1 MSTINIVVDGQTLE
15 AKPGQMLIEVTDQA
29 GIHIPRF
36 CYHPKLSV
44 AANCRMCLVDVEKA
58 PKPLAACATPVNDGM
73 VVSTQSERARS
84 AQNGTMEFLLI
95 NHPLDCPI
103 CDQGGE
109 CPLQDQSIE
118 YGANASRY
126 HESKRQVKND
136 DIGPLIATW
145 MTRCIQCTR
154 CVRFSEEIAGVME
167 LGMVGRG
174 ELSMIKTHPDAQATP
189 GQVDAALCSA
199 VNSEVS
205 GNVIELCPVGALT
218 ARPSKYAARVWE
230 MQNHAQISPHDC
242 VGANLNVQTLRGE
255 IIRTMVRENHQVN
268 GYWLADRDRY
278 GYESVYAD
286 ARLKCPMLKDQGGW
300 REVEWE
306 TALRHAAAG
315 LNTVKQRDGAAKMGA
330 LANPSRTVEELFLLQ
345 KLMRT
350 LGSDNVDHR
359 LRQDDFRD
367 DLFAPLYPGSELE
380 INRFESLDSVL
391 LLGSNIRKEQPLLG
405 VALRQA
411 TVKNKASISAI
422 NMLDYDFHFTLANK
436 HLVSPGEMVNSLA
449 NVAAAVARIT
459 GVSLDADIQKRATKP
474 NTQEQAIASSLL
486 SDDAKS
492 KSVIMGASALNHFE
506 ASALSAISAWVCEQA
521 GAKLIKLP
529 EANSAGAWLAGCVP
543 HRAEHGK
550 DVAKTGLSAKAMLA
564 EPLSAYILYDVEPG
578 QDALHSGEALS
589 SLKAAD
595 FVVQCAAF
603 VSEEAMNYAD
613 VLLPIAHYT
622 ENSGTYINCEGRVQA
637 SRAAAE
643 PLGEARPGWKVLRVL
658 GNYLELDGFDYI
670 DLADV
675 QDDYVLSDEQIVP
688 QSGANLNGCP
698 KDIDVQAI
706 YRYVETPMYRL
717 DASLRHAAA
726 LQKTMD
732 TPRPAVGLNDK
743 TMARMGLA
751 PGAEVSVRQGS
762 AELKLM
768 LQADNRLPDNQA
780 FIPAGYTQTSALSGY
795 EPITLE
801 VG

>member
-36 CYHPKLSV
+36 CYHPKLSI

-189 GQVDAALCSA
+189 EQVDAALCSA

-286 ARLKCPMLKDQGGW
+286 ARLKRPMLKDQGGW

-449 NVAAAVARIT
+449 NVAAAVAGIT

-506 ASALSAISAWVCEQA
+506 ASALSAISAWVCEQT

-564 EPLSAYILYDVEPG
+564 EPLSAYLLYDVEPG

-589 SLKAAD
+589 SLKSAD

-658 GNYLELDGFDYI
+658 GNYLEVEGFDYI

-675 QDDYVLSDEQIVP
+675 QDDYVLGDEQIVP
-688 QSGANLNGCP
+688 QSGAKLNGCP

-726 LQKTMD
+726 LQQTMD

-801 VG
+801 AG

>member
-1 MSTINIVVDGQTLE
+1 MSTINIEVDGQTLE
-15 AKPGQMLIEVTDQA
+15 ANPGQMLIEVTDQA

-36 CYHPKLSV
+36 CYHPKLSI

-58 PKPLAACATPVNDGM
+58 PKPLPACATPVNDGM
-73 VVSTQSERARS
+73 VVRTQSERARS

-126 HESKRQVKND
+126 HENKRQVKND

-174 ELSMIKTHPDAQATP
+174 EHSMIKTHPDGEATP
-189 GQVDAALCSA
+189 DQVGAALCSS

-255 IIRTMVRENHQVN
+255 IIRAMVRENHQVN

-286 ARLKCPMLKDQGGW
+286 TRLKRPMIKDQSGW
-300 REVEWE
+300 REVGWE

-315 LNTVKQRDGAAKMGA
+315 LNTVKQRDGATKMGA

-345 KLMRT
+345 KLMRV

-367 DLFAPLYPGSELE
+367 DLLAPLYPGSELE
-380 INRFESLDSVL
+380 IIQFESLDRVL

-411 TVKNKASISAI
+411 AVNNAASISAI
-422 NMLDYDFHFTLANK
+422 NMLDYDFHFPLANT
-436 HLVSPGEMVNSLA
+436 HIVSPGDMVTSLA
-449 NVAAAVARIT
+449 NVAVAVSGIT
-459 GVSLDADIQKRATKP
+459 GVSLDADIQKRATDT
-474 NTQEQAIASSLL
+474 NAQEQAIAASLL
-486 SDDAKS
+486 SGDAKN
-492 KSVIMGASALNHFE
+492 KAIIMGASALNHFE
-506 ASALSAISAWVCEQA
+506 ASALSAISAWICEQI
-521 GAKLIKLP
+521 GAKLVKLP

-550 DVAKTGLSAKAMLA
+550 EVAKTGLNAKAMLA
-564 EPLSAYILYDVEPG
+564 KPLSAYLLYDLEPG
-578 QDALHSGEALS
+578 LDASRSGEALS
-589 SLKAAD
+589 SLETAD

-603 VSEEAMNYAD
+603 VSDEAMNYAD

-637 SRAAAE
+637 SRAAAD
-643 PLGEARPGWKVLRVL
+643 PFGEARPGWKVLRVL
-658 GNYLELDGFDYI
+658 GNYLELEGFDYI

-675 QDDYVLSDEQIVP
+675 QDDYVLGDEQIVS
-688 QSGANLNGCP
+688 QSGASVNDSP
-698 KDIDVQAI
+698 VKIDSKAI

-726 LQKTMD
+726 LQQTMD
-732 TPRPAVGLNDK
+732 TPTPAVGLNEK
-743 TMARMGLA
+743 TLVGLGLA
-751 PGAEVSVRQGS
+751 AGAEVSVRQGEI
-762 AELKLM
+762 ELKL
-768 LQADNRLPDNQA
+768 LLELDNRLPDNQA
-780 FIPAGYTQTSALSGY
+780 FIPAGYAETSSLSGY

-801 VG
+801 AG

>member
-174 ELSMIKTHPDAQATP
+174 EYSMIKTHPDAQATP
-189 GQVDAALCSA
+189 EQVDAALCSA

-255 IIRTMVRENHQVN
+255 IIRAMVRENHQVN

-300 REVEWE
+300 REVGWE

-506 ASALSAISAWVCEQA
+506 ASALSAISAWVCEQT

-529 EANSAGAWLAGCVP
+529 EANCAGAWLAGCVP

-589 SLKAAD
+589 SLKSAD

-675 QDDYVLSDEQIVP
+675 QDDYVLGDEQIVP
-688 QSGANLNGCP
+688 QSGAKLNGCP

-726 LQKTMD
+726 LQQTMD
-732 TPRPAVGLNDK
+732 TPRPAVGLNNK
-743 TMARMGLA
+743 TMASMGLA
-751 PGAEVSVRQGS
+751 PGAEVSVRQGD

-768 LQADNRLPDNQA
+768 LQEDNRLPDNQA

-801 VG
+801 LG